1 MINSCGLHIVQCQL
15 MKLLPD
21 QFNKRTD
28 FWIIS
33 TTWLR
38 LFSNLILRSFNIFN
52 KRVFGFVGIKSIVFF
67 FLATVLITAMSNFQF
82 WVGIKLLEMLHIST
96 FFHFF
101 NVLLNKSNCFRTVEL
116 HVVQLIVILFHLT
129 TLTDLIL
136 YYFNLLYYWSNWTE
150 YSFCIYYH
158 YLLDPK

>member
-21 QFNKRTD
+21 QFSKRTD
-28 FWIIS
+28 FRIIS
-33 TTWLR
+33 TTWLC
-38 LFSNLILRSFNIFN
+38 LFPNLILRSFNIFN

-82 WVGIKLLEMLHIST
+82 WVGIKLLKMLHIST

-136 YYFNLLYYWSNWTE
+136 YYFNLLHYQIGQKNF
-150 YSFCIYYH
+150 FCIYYH
-158 YLLDPK
+158 HLLDAK